1 MLKQSG
7 KVGNPTSEVS
17 VEDSLILL
25 SKALIGTLTLIMLYE
40 IFTLV

>member
-1 MLKQSG
+1 MLRLG
-7 KVGNPTSEVS
+7 RYPYTSEDS

-40 IFTLV
+40 ILTLL